1 MDDLSQKKNWNS
13 KSGGDCNLILELHGN
28 TKGEI
33 TSKNMHGCKLRANS
47 RFQQN
52 FSGNHGQKED
62 LRGIC
67 GGNIHFSSLLY

>member
-1 MDDLSQKKNWNS
+1 MTCLKKKSWNS
-13 KSGGDCNLILELHGN
+13 KSRGDYNPILELQSN

-52 FSGNHGQKED
+52 FSGNCGRKEH
-62 LRGIC
+62 LGGIC
-67 GGNIHFSSLLY
+67 GGKIHFSSLLY

>member
-1 MDDLSQKKNWNS
+1 M
-13 KSGGDCNLILELHGN
+13 ELQSN

-52 FSGNHGQKED
+52 FSGNHGRKED
-62 LRGIC
+62 LGGNFSGNHGRKEDFGGIC
-67 GGNIHFSSLLY
+67 GGKIHFSSLLY